1 MTDESQDDGVV
12 VGSVRGGSGTNG
24 RDEQSG
30 SGQ

>member
-1 MTDESQDDGVV
+1 DGVV
-12 VGSVRGGSGTNG
+12 VGSLRGGWGTNG